1 MSKPVMQIYE
11 IIYSVHIN
19 AAITVEANSEDE
31 AVDIFNNT
39 EIEDLFE
46 KVDMVQGLVIDEITK
61 IDLSDDAPSDVSDRV
76 KKPSSAE

>member
-11 IIYSVHIN
+11 IIYSVHIG

-39 EIEDLFE
+39 ELEVLFE
-46 KVDMVQGLVIDEITK
+46 KGDMLQGLVIDEITQ
-61 IDLSDDAPSDVSDRV
+61 IDLSDEALSEVSDWV
-76 KKPSSAE
+76 EKPSSAE